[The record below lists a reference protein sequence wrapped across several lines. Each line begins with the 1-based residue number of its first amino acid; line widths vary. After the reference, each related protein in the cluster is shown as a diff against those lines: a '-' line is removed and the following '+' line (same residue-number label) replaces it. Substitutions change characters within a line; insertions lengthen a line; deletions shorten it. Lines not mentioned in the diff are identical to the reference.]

1 MLNGCFWTLDAEFL
15 LFFSPGYGVR
25 CAHEQ
30 ILELEE
36 RCHQNQQLDRKCQ
49 LLWLANSW
57 VPYTQR
63 EIQLAL
69 RQLFILLRIAKADN
83 KQTTFT
89 EILHLR
95 YKLSFPI
102 SPLSALMQSEI
113 NNVTKQQIENSSL
126 SLFQE
131 EFVAKQQTLY
141 CILWVLLTF
150 VLEVWQKR
158 VTIGDMNIPDRNA
171 VLDCFGLTATKMIL
185 TATSRTTDAP

>member
-1 MLNGCFWTLDAEFL
+1 M
-15 LFFSPGYGVR
+15 
-25 CAHEQ
+25 
-30 ILELEE
+30 
-36 RCHQNQQLDRKCQ
+36 
-49 LLWLANSW
+49 
-57 VPYTQR
+57 
-63 EIQLAL
+63 AL